1 MMRCNTFYPR
11 EDTITAKNIYFGY
24 LYYSMYPLI
33 EICAHFKM
41 QLPTKSVLL
50 DCMNEEKEEGEL
62 SSKFYS
68 RSQSSRNRNP
78 VS

>member
-11 EDTITAKNIYFGY
+11 EDTITAKIIYFGY
-24 LYYSMYPLI
+24 VLSYDLLI

-50 DCMNEEKEEGEL
+50 DCMNEEKEEREL

>member
-1 MMRCNTFYPR
+1 M
-11 EDTITAKNIYFGY
+11 
-24 LYYSMYPLI
+24 YYSMYPLI

>member
-1 MMRCNTFYPR
+1 MMRCNTFCPR
-11 EDTITAKNIYFGY
+11 EDTTTAKICFLV
-24 LYYSMYPLI
+24 LYYSMYLLI

>member
-1 MMRCNTFYPR
+1 MMRCNTFCPR
-11 EDTITAKNIYFGY
+11 EDTTTATNMFFGY
-24 LYYSMYPLI
+24 SISYDILI

-50 DCMNEEKEEGEL
+50 DCMNEEKEEREL

-68 RSQSSRNRNP
+68 RSQSSRNQNP

>member
-11 EDTITAKNIYFGY
+11 EDTTTAKNMFFGY
-24 LYYSMYPLI
+24 SLSYDLLI

-50 DCMNEEKEEGEL
+50 DCMNGEKEEREL

-68 RSQSSRNRNP
+68 RSQSSRNQNP

>member
-1 MMRCNTFYPR
+1 MRCNTFCTVN
-11 EDTITAKNIYFGY
+11 DTTTAKNIFFGY
-24 LYYSMYPLI
+24 VLSYDLLI

-50 DCMNEEKEEGEL
+50 DCMNEEKEEREL

-68 RSQSSRNRNP
+68 RSQSSRNQNP

>member
-11 EDTITAKNIYFGY
+11 EDTTTAKNMFFGY
-24 LYYSMYPLI
+24 VLSYDLLI

-50 DCMNEEKEEGEL
+50 DSMNEEKEEREL

-68 RSQSSRNRNP
+68 RSQSSRNQNP